1 MEKCGSNQEWFNVS
15 ETSRCSGFRTR
26 KDFFIIW
33 LCVCA
38 IGEDTSVGHSR
49 GLHLFGCIGLLCGIR
64 ERSVRPKIIGPWLQ
78 YTNILLNREVL

>member
-1 MEKCGSNQEWFNVS
+1 MVVIKSGLMFLRLRVVQVLGHEKI
-15 ETSRCSGFRTR
+15 
-26 KDFFIIW
+26 FFIIW